1 MSLTPR
7 GTLVIHETMKR
18 VNVLK
23 VRRAFGKIL
32 DQLERSG
39 EPILVEKGREPR
51 AVLVP
56 LRLFRERF
64 VDKTVHEDRLL
75 LERWFAGRQR
85 VLSRKGPPAEPLL
98 RQLRGALP

>member
-1 MSLTPR
+1 
-7 GTLVIHETMKR
+7 MKR
-18 VNVLK
+18 VNALE

-39 EPILVEKGREPR
+39 EPILVEKGRAPR

-64 VDKTVHEDRLL
+64 VDKTIHEERLL
-75 LERWFAGRQR
+75 PEVWFAERQHAR
-85 VLSRKGPPAEPLL
+85 PRKGPSAETLL
-98 RQLRGALP
+98 RQLRGPLP

>member
-1 MSLTPR
+1 
-7 GTLVIHETMKR
+7 MKR
-18 VNVLK
+18 VNALK
-23 VRRAFGKIL
+23 VRRAFGAIL

-64 VDKTVHEDRLL
+64 IDKTIHEERLL
-75 LERWFAGRQR
+75 LERWFAERQHTR
-85 VLSRKGPPAEPLL
+85 PRKGPPAEILV
-98 RQLRGALP
+98 RQLRGPLP